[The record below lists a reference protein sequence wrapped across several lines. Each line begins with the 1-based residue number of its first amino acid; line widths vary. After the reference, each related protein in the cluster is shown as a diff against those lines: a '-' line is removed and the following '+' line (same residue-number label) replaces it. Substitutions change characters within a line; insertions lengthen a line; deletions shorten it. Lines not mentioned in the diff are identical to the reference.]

1 MDPGTSTLQAS
12 SHKYCR
18 KSQGSCDL
26 YKQDCTDTSGIQM
39 DCATFASNSSYSMW
53 QPFIWVMLCHVAW
66 KAWAWP
72 AAPASSLHFAM
83 GGEAQDAHGQTAEME
98 IEKCRS
104 RNVRTAMLAVFS
116 PRSKC
121 YKTCLSTTAKGKYE
135 AADTNARDVEILK
148 CVQSVTV

>member
-1 MDPGTSTLQAS
+1 
-12 SHKYCR
+12 
-18 KSQGSCDL
+18 
-26 YKQDCTDTSGIQM
+26 
-39 DCATFASNSSYSMW
+39 
-53 QPFIWVMLCHVAW
+53 
-66 KAWAWP
+66 
-72 AAPASSLHFAM
+72 M

-121 YKTCLSTTAKGKYE
+121 YIGYNTCLSTTAKGKYE

-148 CVQSVTV
+148 RVQSMTV